1 MNPGWTALVAR
12 WDAAREAILAR
23 FDRVLSEATAVSEP
37 LVPGITTDSSALQRM
52 WQPVEAKM
60 HAMTGEVSDA
70 WDAISD
76 EMSELD
82 GAPSSGVFIEGIKRD
97 ATTTEIE
104 IRHGRARA
112 AIFAKVAVAMHQH
125 ARASGDPAAVQ
136 MFAHSGAVFL
146 AEQAAVEHWAGM
158 KIAETKIQA
167 YRNKK
172 AVPMQLLTYYAQI
185 SASYW
190 RVRYSTEA
198 KYNQTLRASL
208 ETKIA
213 NFTKESHK
221 LLGDHPQWKTAQQ

>member
-1 MNPGWTALVAR
+1 MNPAWNALVAR

-37 LVPGITTDSSALQRM
+37 LAASVTTDSSALQRM

-60 HAMTGEVSDA
+60 HAMAGEVSDA
-70 WDAISD
+70 WDGISD
-76 EMSELD
+76 EMSEVD
-82 GAPSSGVFIEGIKRD
+82 GAPPSGVFAEGIKRD

-112 AIFAKVAVAMHQH
+112 AIFAKVGVAMHQH
-125 ARASGDPAAVQ
+125 ARASADPAAVQ

-146 AEQAAVEHWAGM
+146 AEQAAIEHWAGL
-158 KIAETKIQA
+158 KTAETRIHA

-190 RVRYSTEA
+190 RVRHSTEA
-198 KYNQTLRASL
+198 KYNQALRASL
-208 ETKIA
+208 EKKIA

-221 LLGDHPQWKTAQQ
+221 LLDDHPQWRATQ